1 MSRRGFRFDQ
11 KRLTRLGWCAWCLSY
26 GSLAACVCF
35 ALMRL
40 WLAMLVAMLVAMVVC
55 FAVDMICFALDLVG
69 DSLHRPE
76 ARY

>member
-40 WLAMLVAMLVAMVVC
+40 WLAMLVALAVC